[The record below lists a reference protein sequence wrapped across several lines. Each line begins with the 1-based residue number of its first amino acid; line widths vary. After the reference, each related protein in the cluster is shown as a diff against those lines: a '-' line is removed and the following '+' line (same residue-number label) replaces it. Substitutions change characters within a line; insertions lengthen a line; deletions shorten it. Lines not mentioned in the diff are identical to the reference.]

1 MLPLYLLTNLLI
13 FTTAGEQLGREE
25 QDAGER
31 PGLKELSGRTAK
43 RRPRQQGMIS
53 YLTTAPCLNIRLL
66 HAELLVMFR
75 IKNSSQSS

>member
-25 QDAGER
+25 TDAGES
-31 PGLKELSGRTAK
+31 PGPKEQSGGTVE
-43 RRPRQQGMIS
+43 RRPRLQGMIS

-66 HAELLVMFR
+66 HAEL
-75 IKNSSQSS
+75 